1 MHDFIKQAI
10 KREQML
16 EKGMSKVDLDKTIRD
31 IRNLI
36 NYAIKLEKRV
46 HNFENPK
53 PEKYY

>member
-16 EKGMSKVDLDKTIRD
+16 EKGMSKVDLDKTVRD

-46 HNFENPK
+46 HNLENPK